1 MDEYIYE
8 LMNKRWGA
16 GRVSNISGI
25 ELRDLFRAIPR
36 NGIPKERRNGFLK
49 SELKALVK
57 NCQCAAVYLE

>member
-25 ELRDLFRAIPR
+25 GGPVPR
-36 NGIPKERRNGFLK
+36 NPAQWNSEGKEKWFP
-49 SELKALVK
+49 
-57 NCQCAAVYLE
+57 

>member
-8 LMNKRWGA
+8 RMNKRWGA
-16 GRVSNISGI
+16 V
-25 ELRDLFRAIPR
+25 ELGDLFRAVPR